1 MKVGIPADL
10 EKRLRHIPSGRARA
24 IVRSGV
30 KRVEIMLGTVV
41 DINRKATTDY
51 SPKKNLTPLCGIGK
65 GENQCNYESSKSLCV
80 AKPLYFLPKKTPA
93 ATVD

>member
-1 MKVGIPADL
+1 M

-51 SPKKNLTPLCGIGK
+51 SPKKTKLR
-65 GENQCNYESSKSLCV
+65 CV
-80 AKPLYFLPKKTPA
+80 GLERVRTNAILKA
-93 ATVD
+93 